1 MENNKPLIEV
11 RHLQVDYDTV
21 RALDDVSLT
30 IYADDFL
37 GIIGPNGGGK
47 TTLVKTLLGL
57 IKPTA
62 GAVKYIGADG
72 GEVDSL
78 RAGYLPQYSA
88 FDFSFPITVK
98 EVVRS
103 GLLGSKGLFHR
114 FTQVEKR
121 KADETLALLNIT
133 ELANRSMGELSGGQ
147 RQRVLLGRA
156 LVSDPQILFLD
167 EPSTY
172 VDKGS
177 ETQMY
182 ELLHDLNA
190 RCAIVL
196 VSHDVGTVVR
206 TVRNIACVN
215 RTLHYHPAQEAVDDW
230 FEHEVGCSFE
240 LVAHG
245 EVPHRVLSQHK
256 HCSCHK

>member
-1 MENNKPLIEV
+1 MENNGPLIEAHNLCV
-11 RHLQVDYDTV
+11 KY
-21 RALDDVSLT
+21 DDVMALENASLT
-30 IYADDFL
+30 VYANDFL

-57 IKPTA
+57 LRPVA
-62 GAVKYIGADG
+62 
-72 GEVDSL
+72 GEVCYFNSDGKRVSEL
-78 RAGYLPQYSA
+78 RAGYLPQYST
-88 FDFSFPITVK
+88 FDFSFPITVS

-103 GLLGSKGLFHR
+103 GLLGGKGFFHR
-114 FTQVEKR
+114 FSAEEKQR
-121 KADETLALLNIT
+121 ADETLRMLDIAH
-133 ELANRSMGELSGGQ
+133 LANRSIGELSGGQ

-156 LVSDPQILFLD
+156 LVSEPQVLFLD

-182 ELLHDLNA
+182 ELLHNLNS

-196 VSHDVGTVVR
+196 VSHDVGTVVQ

-215 RTLHYHPAQEAVDDW
+215 RTLHYHPAQESVDEW
-230 FEHEVGCSFE
+230 FESEVGCSFE